1 MTQTQT
7 IRTTRKPSRSPSTL
21 LGAILALAL
30 PAAATPALAAPSAAD
45 ATRADIQ
52 KTLGFM
58 PDSFRSL
65 PDSVLPS
72 FWAQLKGYEMASS
85 TALPSKVKEL
95 IGLAVSAQLACP
107 KCTYAYTKCARSA
120 GATQAEIGETAA
132 VAGQARFWSTYFNGS
147 QVDETRFRADL
158 KKLIDNVTRAA
169 AAKTPPPPP
178 VNVVDAK
185 SALKDIEQ
193 SFGFVPEFMKTI
205 PAEVLPG
212 AWLGMRDVEMNPGTA
227 LSGKHKTLISL
238 AVASQIPCRYCVIAD
253 TEFARLE
260 GASDKEI
267 HEAVA
272 MAGITRNMLT
282 LIEGLGVDDKT
293 FRRDIDRMNS
303 QGKSAKAAKPVA
315 AR

>member
-7 IRTTRKPSRSPSTL
+7 IRTTRKPSRSPSRTL

-58 PDSFRSL
+58 PESFRSL

-85 TALPSKVKEL
+85 TALPSKMKEL

-120 GATQAEIGETAA
+120 GATQAEIGEAAA

-169 AAKTPPPPP
+169 AAKTPLPTGQRRRREERAEGHRA
-178 VNVVDAK
+178 VVR
-185 SALKDIEQ
+185 
-193 SFGFVPEFMKTI
+193 V
-205 PAEVLPG
+205 
-212 AWLGMRDVEMNPGTA
+212 R
-227 LSGKHKTLISL
+227 
-238 AVASQIPCRYCVIAD
+238 
-253 TEFARLE
+253 AR
-260 GASDKEI
+260 I
-267 HEAVA
+267 HEDHPRGGAA
-272 MAGITRNMLT
+272 RGMAGH
-282 LIEGLGVDDKT
+282 
-293 FRRDIDRMNS
+293 
-303 QGKSAKAAKPVA
+303 A
-315 AR
+315 

>member
-7 IRTTRKPSRSPSTL
+7 IRTTRKPSRSPSWTL
-21 LGAILALAL
+21 LGALLALAL

-45 ATRADIQ
+45 AARADIQ
-52 KTLGFM
+52 KTFGFV
-58 PDSFRSL
+58 PDSIQAL

-72 FWAQLKGYEMASS
+72 LWAQVKGYELAS
-85 TALPSKVKEL
+85 TALPNKVKQL

-107 KCTYAYTKCARSA
+107 KCNYMYTKCARSA
-120 GATQAEIGETAA
+120 GATPAEIGETVA
-132 VAGQARFWSTYFNGS
+132 VAGQARFWSTYFNGT

-169 AAKTPPPPP
+169 AAKTPPPSP

-193 SFGFVPEFMKTI
+193 SFGFVPEFLKGF
-205 PAEVLPG
+205 PAEALPG
-212 AWLGMRDVEMNPGTA
+212 AWLGMRDVEMDPGTA

-267 HEAVA
+267 REAVA
-272 MAGITRNMLT
+272 MAGITRNFLT
-282 LIEGLGVDDKT
+282 LLEGMGVDDKT
-293 FRRDIDRMNS
+293 VRRDADRLNP
-303 QGKSAKAAKPVA
+303 AKAAKPVA